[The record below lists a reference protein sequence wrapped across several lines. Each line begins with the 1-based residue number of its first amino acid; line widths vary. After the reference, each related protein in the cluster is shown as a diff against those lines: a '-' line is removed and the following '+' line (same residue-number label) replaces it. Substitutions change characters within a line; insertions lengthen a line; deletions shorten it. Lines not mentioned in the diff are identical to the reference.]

1 MEYAKK
7 TLIFL
12 TLCALVGAEQVQ
24 SNLEILISVPSTHI
38 GDTEIV
44 SAGTSLSSTIRCT
57 IVVGKNQTKCISSTD
72 PSCSNAI
79 KEPKADLSLSFTPVG
94 SNVPAFTYSLLSISE
109 SYQFDIN
116 VDAKVSVNP
125 QKITSGSGNSDQ
137 FRVILNIG
145 YNSATS
151 SMGGSLSSGKASST
165 LFRFNALYQTPV
177 TDTKPDEN
185 GQGNGQGNGQS
196 TLRCGPL
203 SALIVLAL
211 LPALFLK

>member
-12 TLCALVGAEQVQ
+12 TLCALVGAQQVQ
-24 SNLEILISVPSTHI
+24 NNLEIWISVPSTLI

-57 IVVGKNQTKCISSTD
+57 IVVGKNQTKCLNSTD

-79 KEPKADLSLSFTPVG
+79 KEPKADLSLSFTSVG
-94 SNVPAFTYSLLSISE
+94 NNNTAFTYSMLSINN

-125 QKITSGSGNSDQ
+125 QIITSGSGNSDQ
-137 FRVILNIG
+137 FTVILNIG
-145 YNSATS
+145 YNSASTT
-151 SMGGSLSSGKASST
+151 MGSFSSGKNSST
-165 LFRFNALYQTPV
+165 LFQYKGIYWTTVAV
-177 TDTKPDEN
+177 TKPGN
-185 GQGNGQGNGQS
+185 NGQGNGQS
-196 TLRCGPL
+196 TLCCGPL